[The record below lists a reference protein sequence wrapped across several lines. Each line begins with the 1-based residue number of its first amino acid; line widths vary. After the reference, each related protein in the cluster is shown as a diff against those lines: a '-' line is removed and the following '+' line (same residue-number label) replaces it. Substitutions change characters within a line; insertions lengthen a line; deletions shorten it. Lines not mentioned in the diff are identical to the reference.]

1 MTVIILC
8 LWKLWFKGDDFILD
22 SRDIV
27 QSIRSIAS
35 SVQSNSKPVDFFFG
49 TVVSEKPLKIL
60 VEQKL
65 LLSEK
70 QLILMRN
77 TSDYETEI
85 SFDNPEIMQE
95 IEIKGLNSLGEID
108 LNGSPQKLNIL
119 QDNAQ
124 IKCFISNKA
133 KTKHKITVYNGLKNG
148 EKVILARFF
157 GGEKFLILDRTV

>member
-1 MTVIILC
+1 M
-8 LWKLWFKGDDFILD
+8 
-22 SRDIV
+22 
-27 QSIRSIAS
+27 
-35 SVQSNSKPVDFFFG
+35 DFFFG
-49 TVVSEKPLKIL
+49 NVISENPLKIS

-95 IEIKGLNSLGEID
+95 IEIKNFSSSGEIN
-108 LNGSPQKLNIL
+108 LNGASQKADVL

-124 IKCFISNKA
+124 INCFISNKA

-157 GGEKFLILDRTV
+157 GGEKFLILDRVV